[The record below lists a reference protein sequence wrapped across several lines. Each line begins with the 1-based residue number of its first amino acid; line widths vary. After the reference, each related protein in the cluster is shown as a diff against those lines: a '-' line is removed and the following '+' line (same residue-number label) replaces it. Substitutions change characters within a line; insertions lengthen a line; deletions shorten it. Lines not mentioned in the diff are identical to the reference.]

1 MSIPLIP
8 SRHNE
13 PRIVI
18 GGMSGTS
25 IDGIDLALTRIEG
38 QGEDLRVAS
47 IDHVA
52 IELGE
57 LQARL
62 RSATT
67 SALSAEQWTQLA
79 HDLGQLHADGIQSAW
94 PEITP
99 DLVALHGQTLH
110 HAPPR
115 SLQLI
120 DGWPIAHELRCP
132 VVSNLRAADL
142 AAGGQGAPI
151 TPRADQILYRNHL
164 SPGPMA
170 IMNLGGFINITLL
183 NPDPLDPP
191 TGFDCCP
198 CNHLLDA
205 AAKRILNAPFDR
217 DGKYASAGSHHERI
231 AQDLSVNISKI
242 RNEGRSGGSGDEGL
256 TRLEHAF
263 SEMAELSGED
273 QLATIAEAIARSATR
288 QLKSSDLKMI
298 CLAGGGVRN
307 AAVHSRI
314 QTHSECPVVSSDD
327 LGIPIEAR
335 EAAAMAV
342 LGLMAADGVDITNP
356 ESTGRSHTVQR
367 SGEWIIP

>member
-1 MSIPLIP
+1 MNHPLIP
-8 SRHNE
+8 TNCKE
-13 PRIVI
+13 TRIVI
-18 GGMSGTS
+18 GAMSGTS
-25 IDGIDLALTRIEG
+25 IDGIDLARTTIKGVGQKLHVESIEH
-38 QGEDLRVAS
+38 A
-47 IDHVA
+47 A
-52 IELGE
+52 IELGG
-57 LQARL
+57 LQDRL

-67 SALSAEQWTQLA
+67 NSLTAQEWTHLA
-79 HDLGQLHADGIQSAW
+79 HDLGELHAEGIRSAW
-94 PEITP
+94 PNTTP
-99 DLVALHGQTLH
+99 DLVAVHGQTLH

-120 DGWPIAHELRCP
+120 DTWPIAHELRCP

-151 TPRADQILYRNHL
+151 TPIADYILYRNHL
-164 SPGPMA
+164 SLGPMA
-170 IMNLGGFINITLL
+170 IVNLGGFINITLL
-183 NPDPLDPP
+183 NRNRLDPP

-217 DGKYASAGSHHERI
+217 DGKHASAGSHHERI
-231 AQDLSVNISKI
+231 AQDLSVNISNI

-256 TRLEHAF
+256 ALLEHAF

-307 AAVHSRI
+307 AAVHTRI
-314 QTHSECPVVSSDD
+314 QAHSECPVVSSDD